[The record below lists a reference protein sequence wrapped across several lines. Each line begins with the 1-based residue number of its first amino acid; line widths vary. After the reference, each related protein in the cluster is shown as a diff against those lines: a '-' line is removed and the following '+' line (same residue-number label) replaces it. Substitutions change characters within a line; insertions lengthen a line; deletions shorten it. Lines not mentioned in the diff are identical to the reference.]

1 MLARVERRYHAAMQT
16 PNAPTSFG
24 QRLRHWRQH
33 RRLSQQELSHQADIS
48 TRHMSF
54 LETDRA
60 VPSREMVLRLA
71 ERLEVPLRERNQLL
85 SSAGYAA
92 MYRERPLDHPDMAE
106 ARAAVDLILRCH
118 EPYPALAMDRHWNM
132 VAANRMVPVFLA
144 GIAPALLQPPVNV
157 LRLSL
162 HPQGLAP
169 QIANLGQWKH
179 HLFER
184 LRQQIHTTGDATLQA
199 LLEELQRYDT
209 SHGPDRAHL
218 QGETRGV
225 VMPFQLD
232 TVHGQL
238 NFISTVTIFGSPID
252 ITLQEM
258 ALETFLP
265 ADATTAALLRK
276 FYSQIGS

>member
-1 MLARVERRYHAAMQT
+1 MHT
-16 PNAPTSFG
+16 HTGPSSAPTSFG

-54 LETDRA
+54 LETDRS

-85 SSAGYAA
+85 TSAGYAA

-106 ARAAVDLILRCH
+106 ARAAVELILRCH

-132 VAANRMVPVFLA
+132 VSANRLVPVFLNN
-144 GIAPALLQPPVNV
+144 IAPALLQPPVNV

-162 HPQGLAP
+162 HPEGLAP
-169 QIANLGQWKH
+169 RITNLGQWKH

-184 LRQQIHTTGDATLQA
+184 LRQQIHSTGDATLQA
-199 LLEELQRYDT
+199 LFDELQSYGA

-232 TVHGQL
+232 TAHGQL
-238 NFISTVTIFGSPID
+238 NFISTVTIFGSPMD
-252 ITLQEM
+252 ITLQEL

-265 ADATTAALLRK
+265 ADAATAAVLQQ
-276 FYSQIGS
+276 FYKEIGP